1 MADTWQSKT
10 LGDVFSGSAQSLV
23 SIQAEADNLF
33 NKYSAVA
40 NQLGQKINV
49 LNNLLNGTGDLLNK
63 LQGTGLY
70 VLQLP
75 PSSGN
80 LVNRIRN
87 AQNPPTGNYS
97 AGIVLGFSA
106 VDLQA
111 VIQSYQ
117 NAMDILTKPI
127 EIPK

>member
-1 MADTWQSKT
+1 MADIWQSKT

>member
-10 LGDVFSGSAQSLV
+10 LGDVFSGSAQSLGN
-23 SIQAEADNLF
+23 IQKEAGDLF

-40 NQLGQKINV
+40 DQLGQKINV
-49 LNNLLNGTGDLLNK
+49 LNNMLSGTGDLLNK

-70 VLQLP
+70 VLQLSP
-75 PSSGN
+75 ASGN
-80 LVNRIRN
+80 LVSRINN
-87 AQNPPTGNYS
+87 ASNPPTGDYS

-111 VIQSYQ
+111 VIQGYQ

>member
-1 MADTWQSKT
+1 MADIWQSKT
-10 LGDVFSGSAQSLV
+10 LGDVFSGSAQGLAN
-23 SIQAEADNLF
+23 IQKEAGDLF

-40 NQLGQKINV
+40 DQLGQKINV

-70 VLQLP
+70 VLQLEP
-75 PSSGN
+75 AQGN
-80 LVNRIRN
+80 LVSRINN
-87 AQNPPTGNYS
+87 ASNPPTGDYS

-106 VDLQA
+106 VDLA
-111 VIQSYQ
+111 SVIQGYQ
-117 NAMDILTKPI
+117 NAIEILTKPT